1 MSVKVFIDG
10 SAGTTGLRIADR
22 LAARPE
28 IELLSISE
36 EGRKDVNERAKV
48 INSADLAF
56 LCLPDAASKEVMPLL
71 RPDVKVLDTSTA
83 FRTDPNWVY
92 GFPELRGQKEKIK
105 NACRVAVP
113 GCYASGFISIMRP
126 LVELGLAGAGDFY
139 SCTGISG
146 YSGGG
151 KKMIAD
157 YESPDRPAHSKLDAP
172 KSYGLSL
179 AHKHLPEMQKISGLA
194 NPPAF
199 VPVVCDYYSGM
210 QVLVPFQPVWGG
222 AEKVAEAGGMLV
234 GGHSIA
240 DTGVKYGLSVTGLV
254 DPHRLTANDTGRPGD
269 KLLLTKALG
278 VGLICTANRVGE
290 AAPEQMEAA
299 VRSMTTLNKAAAEIA
314 RRYEVHAATDVTG
327 FSFLGH
333 LHEMM
338 GEKLSSVIDANAVP
352 ILPGAW
358 EAADACLYTA
368 AGQRNRNH
376 TGPFVRF
383 EKVPFPME
391 EILFDPQTSGGLLFA
406 VAPQDAAA
414 LEAELQAAGLP
425 AKIVGTIGEKQTPEI
440 TVTYE

>member
-10 SAGTTGLRIADR
+10 SSGTTGLRIADR

-56 LCLPDAASKEVMPLL
+56 LCLPDAASREVMPLL

-172 KSYGLSL
+172 KSYGLGL

-194 NPPAF
+194 RTPAF

-210 QVLVPFQPVWGG
+210 QVLVPLDLKLAGTT
-222 AEKVAEAGGMLV
+222 AEAVAEGIANYYKDGATVKVHALNEALPENGLYSNAMAGSDRMELYMTVNAAGDQMMLV
-234 GGHSIA
+234 SLF
-240 DTGVKYGLSVTGLV
+240 D
-254 DPHRLTANDTGRPGD
+254 N
-269 KLLLTKALG
+269 LG
-278 VGLICTANRVGE
+278 KGSSG
-290 AAPEQMEAA
+290 AA
-299 VRSMTTLNKAAAEIA
+299 VQCMNLM
-314 RRYEVHAATDVTG
+314 
-327 FSFLGH
+327 LG
-333 LHEMM
+333 L
-338 GEKLSSVIDANAVP
+338 
-352 ILPGAW
+352 
-358 EAADACLYTA
+358 
-368 AGQRNRNH
+368 
-376 TGPFVRF
+376 
-383 EKVPFPME
+383 E
-391 EILFDPQTSGGLLFA
+391 ETEGL
-406 VAPQDAAA
+406 
-414 LEAELQAAGLP
+414 E
-425 AKIVGTIGEKQTPEI
+425 
-440 TVTYE
+440 